1 MTDETSN
8 AEVDQQQG
16 AQDINGDP
24 EEQLNERL
32 RALEAESQGAKKTE
46 NKRSP
51 AILVTGLVAI
61 CGLGLAAYTVSQAST
76 DGSSLSTG
84 RPDPFQNVGTS
95 AYGHLRIAQGAESDP
110 QPEPEVEEPQ
120 QPVPDPRFEEMEQQ
134 LSALRAEIAARDA
147 ASETDDAEVIAEP
160 PVDDDRL
167 SSLAAELETL
177 RLRDEERDSEAARIA
192 QEHAREMQRL
202 QSELDLARLSG
213 GGDNYG
219 SSGNAALDDRAR
231 QAEDARRLALE
242 QQERRRSS
250 GMLAF
255 GRSGGG
261 GGEASGAAEQREA
274 RLSDNEAFVRD
285 AGRPAQVERASVIV
299 NPANTVTQGTMI
311 QAILETAI
319 NSQLPG
325 AIRGVVSEDVH
336 SYDGTR
342 ILIPRGSQV
351 IGRYS
356 EGVELGQRR
365 ALVAWE
371 RIIMPDNQSVTISAY
386 GGDEIGQSGLTG
398 KVNNHFGQRFGSA
411 ALVSFLTILP
421 ALATEN
427 TDDDRANDVAD
438 SVGQNLTS
446 ATTSVLGESLR
457 IKPTIRVAQGARV
470 TIMVDRDLEIF

>member
-1 MTDETSN
+1 MTDDTSN
-8 AEVDQQQG
+8 AKVDQQQG
-16 AQDINGDP
+16 AQGTEGDP

-32 RALEAESQGAKKTE
+32 QALEVESRGEKKTE
-46 NKRSP
+46 SKRSP
-51 AILVTGLVAI
+51 AILVTGLIAI
-61 CGLGLAAYTVSQAST
+61 CGLGLAAYTVSQSST
-76 DGSSLSTG
+76 DGSSLRTG
-84 RPDPFQNVGTS
+84 QSDPFQNIGTS
-95 AYGHLRIAQGAESDP
+95 AYGHLRVAQGAEPDL
-110 QPEPEVEEPQ
+110 QPEPEEPQ
-120 QPVPDPRFEEMEQQ
+120 QPEPDPRYEEMQQQ
-134 LSALRAEIAARDA
+134 LAALRAEIAARDA
-147 ASETDDAEVIAEP
+147 ASETDNAEVVTET

-167 SSLAAELETL
+167 SKLAEELEAL
-177 RLRDEERDSEAARIA
+177 RLRDAERDSEAARIA
-192 QEHAREMQRL
+192 QDHAREMQRL

-213 GGDNYG
+213 GGDNYDQ
-219 SSGNAALDDRAR
+219 SGNAALDDRAR
-231 QAEDARRLALE
+231 QAEEARRLAQE

-255 GRSGGG
+255 GGSGGG

-274 RLSDNEAFVRD
+274 RLSDNEAFVHD

-319 NSQLPG
+319 NSELPG

-398 KVNNHFGQRFGSA
+398 RVNNHFGQRFGSA

-427 TDDDRANDVAD
+427 TDDDRANDMAD
-438 SVGQNLTS
+438 SVGQNLTN
-446 ATTSVLGESLR
+446 ATTSVLSESLR

>member
-1 MTDETSN
+1 MTDDTSN
-8 AEVDQQQG
+8 AKVDQQQG
-16 AQDINGDP
+16 AQGTEGDP

-32 RALEAESQGAKKTE
+32 QALEAESQGAKKNE
-46 NKRSP
+46 SKRSP
-51 AILVTGLVAI
+51 AILVTGLIAI

-76 DGSSLSTG
+76 DGSSLRTG
-84 RPDPFQNVGTS
+84 QSDPFQNIGTS
-95 AYGHLRIAQGAESDP
+95 AYGHLRVAKGAEPDL
-110 QPEPEVEEPQ
+110 QPEPEEPQ
-120 QPVPDPRFEEMEQQ
+120 QPEPDPRYEEMQQQ
-134 LSALRAEIAARDA
+134 LAALRAEIAARDA
-147 ASETDDAEVIAEP
+147 ASETDSAEVVTET

-167 SSLAAELETL
+167 SKLAEELEAL
-177 RLRDEERDSEAARIA
+177 RLRDAERDSEAARIA
-192 QEHAREMQRL
+192 QDHAREMQRL

-213 GGDNYG
+213 GGDNYDQ
-219 SSGNAALDDRAR
+219 SGNAALDDRAR
-231 QAEDARRLALE
+231 QAEEARRLAQE

-250 GMLAF
+250 GILAF
-255 GRSGGG
+255 GGSGGG

-319 NSQLPG
+319 NSELPG

-398 KVNNHFGQRFGSA
+398 RVNNHFGQRFGSA

-427 TDDDRANDVAD
+427 TDDDRANDMAD
-438 SVGQNLTS
+438 SVGQNLTN
-446 ATTSVLGESLR
+446 ATTSVLSESLR